1 MAGCEWRCRCRCRA
15 GMTGCLLRAGIVRG
29 RVMGCP
35 GRGLMLPRG
44 VVRVRRVRGWAR
56 WRVLRGWVILGS
68 GGLGGMGRGVR
79 WCGRMR

>member
-15 GMTGCLLRAGIVRG
+15 GMTGCLLRAGMVRG

-35 GRGLMLPRG
+35 GRGLRLGRG
-44 VVRVRRVRGWAR
+44 RLVVAGRGCVIRGW
-56 WRVLRGWVILGS
+56 
-68 GGLGGMGRGVR
+68 GGPGGMGRGGR

>member
-15 GMTGCLLRAGIVRG
+15 GMTGCLLRAGLARG

-35 GRGLMLPRG
+35 GRGLRLVRAGGLRG
-44 VVRVRRVRGWAR
+44 RLAGAGWVMRGWGREAPMVRG
-56 WRVLRGWVILGS
+56 G
-68 GGLGGMGRGVR
+68 R